1 MKNVR
6 RKMVLAAIM
15 IIFTI
20 VALGTSTYA
29 WFTLNNT
36 ANVDQIEMTV
46 SAGAG
51 IELSLTGKDSGYS
64 WKSELTFND
73 IKSKIDFAKFDA
85 VTSADGKT
93 MTYRNNSTAATTDYI
108 EFDLWFKVD
117 NITFAENETGGI
129 FLYDYNNPGGTYV
142 ESKGISW
149 KPDVE
154 FTYENGD
161 VRNPSPST
169 ESKTY
174 YAEDAIRLSFT
185 YGESESLTSTVFDL
199 SQESSKP
206 SRGYGYQY
214 GAIDY
219 YNKKT
224 GESISVTGTGPEVVY
239 KDQLTKI
246 DGNDK
251 VESTSNTKSLVCNLT
266 TEDGFL
272 VGKTT
277 IRIWLEGWDA
287 DCFNAIYSDKI
298 TAQLK
303 FKFGKYNKN

>member
-36 ANVDQIEMTV
+36 AKVEQIEMTV

-51 IELSLTGKDSGYS
+51 IELSLTGKDPGYN
-64 WKSELTFND
+64 WKSELTFSD
-73 IKSKIDFAKFDA
+73 IKNMSTFKFEKFDA
-85 VTSADGKT
+85 VTTEDGKA

-117 NITFAENETGGI
+117 NISFAENETGGI
-129 FLYDYNNPGGTYV
+129 FLYDYNNPGGTYI
-142 ESKGISW
+142 ESDGKSW
-149 KPDVE
+149 TPDVE
-154 FTYENGD
+154 FTYDDGD
-161 VRNPSPST
+161 VRSPST
-169 ESKTY
+169 SAKTY
-174 YAEDAIRLSFT
+174 YAKDAIRLSFA
-185 YGESESLTSTVFDL
+185 YDESSKVFDL
-199 SQESSKP
+199 SQDSTNP

-224 GESISVTGTGPEVVY
+224 GESISAATTGPEVVY
-239 KDQLTKI
+239 KNQLTRI
-246 DGNDK
+246 DGNDN
-251 VESTSNTKSLVCNLT
+251 VESTSDTKSLVCNLT
-266 TEDGFL
+266 AEAGSL

-303 FKFGKYNKN
+303 FKFGKYNNN